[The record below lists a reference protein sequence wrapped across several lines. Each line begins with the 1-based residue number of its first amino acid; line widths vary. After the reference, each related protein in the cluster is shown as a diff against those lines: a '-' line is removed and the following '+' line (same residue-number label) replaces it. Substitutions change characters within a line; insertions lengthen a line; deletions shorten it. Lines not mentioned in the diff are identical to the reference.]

1 MISLMKKIILI
12 LILSSIYLSS
22 TCSNPYEE
30 YSSIGFLN
38 IDEKTNQFSPVAKN
52 MRNAHIVSFE
62 YGRVI
67 SLFDYKNSEGE
78 KLTNLQGSINNH
90 LNIGW
95 KMHFKTSK
103 LYILSGLSY
112 NKYAAKGSDQALG
125 NYYDWDVN
133 YIGIR
138 AGIGY
143 EFFKT
148 KSFFNF
154 PYVSGNPGIT
164 LCVQASIASD
174 FLVKGTQ
181 TINNQVFGL
190 VGVEQFDTPFLFAY
204 GGIGLNYYP
213 TKEISIYLQYN
224 GGKGFSVFSD
234 SNDQEKL
241 NYITHIISLGIAI
254 SLPL

>member
-1 MISLMKKIILI
+1 MKKYILI
-12 LILSSIYLSS
+12 LILLSTYLGSFS
-22 TCSNPYEE
+22 SNPYEE
-30 YSSIGFLN
+30 YSSVDLLN
-38 IDEKTNQFSPVAKN
+38 IDETTNYFSPAGKN

-67 SLFDYKNSEGE
+67 SAFDYKNSEGE

-95 KMHFKTSK
+95 KMHFKTSR

-112 NKYAAKGSDQALG
+112 NKYGAKGSDQALG
-125 NYYDWDVN
+125 NYYDWEVN
-133 YIGIR
+133 YIGVR
-138 AGIGY
+138 AGVGY

-154 PYVSGNPGIT
+154 PYVSGYPGIT
-164 LCVQASIASD
+164 LSVQASVASD

-181 TINNQVFGL
+181 KINNQVFDL
-190 VGVEQFDTPFLFAY
+190 MGVEQFDTPFLFAY
-204 GGIGLNYYP
+204 GGIGINYYP
-213 TKEISIYLQYN
+213 TKEISVYMQYN

>member
-1 MISLMKKIILI
+1 MKKYILTLI
-12 LILSSIYLSS
+12 LLSIYFNSYS
-22 TCSNPYEE
+22 SNPLKKC
-30 YSSIGFLN
+30 FP
-38 IDEKTNQFSPVAKN
+38 IDEQNSYNLRSAGKN
-52 MRNAHIVSFE
+52 VRNAHIVSIE

-67 SLFDYKNSEGE
+67 SSFDYKNSDGE

-90 LNIGW
+90 LDVGW

-112 NKYAAKGSDQALG
+112 NKYGAKGSDQALG
-125 NYYDWDVN
+125 NYYDWEVN

-138 AGIGY
+138 VGVGY

-154 PYVSGNPGIT
+154 PYVSGEPGIT
-164 LCVQASIASD
+164 FSIQASVASD

-181 TINNQVFGL
+181 KINNQVYDLIGI
-190 VGVEQFDTPFLFAY
+190 EQFDTPFLFAF
-204 GGIGLNYYP
+204 GGIGINYYP

-224 GGKGFSVFSD
+224 GGKGFSIFSD
-234 SNDQEKL
+234 SSDQEKL
-241 NYITHIISLGIAI
+241 NYITHVISLGIAI
-254 SLPL
+254 SLPI

>member
-1 MISLMKKIILI
+1 MKKYLLI
-12 LILSSIYLSS
+12 LFLLSNYFGSHS
-22 TCSNPYEE
+22 SNPYKKHKPN
-30 YSSIGFLN
+30 SSFS
-38 IDEKTNQFSPVAKN
+38 DENKAYHFPSFGKTV
-52 MRNAHIVSFE
+52 RNAHIISFE

-67 SLFDYKNSEGE
+67 SSFDYKNSEGE
-78 KLTNLQGSINNH
+78 ELSNLQGSSNNH
-90 LNIGW
+90 VDLGW

-112 NKYAAKGSDQALG
+112 NKYGAKGSDQAVG

-133 YIGIR
+133 YLGVR
-138 AGIGY
+138 LGVGY

-164 LCVQASIASD
+164 LSVQASVTSD

-181 TINNQVFGL
+181 TINNEVFDL
-190 VGVEQFDTPFLFAY
+190 IGVEQFDTPFLFAY

-213 TKEISIYLQYN
+213 TKEISIYVQYN

-234 SNDQEKL
+234 SNDKEKL

-254 SLPL
+254 SLPI

>member
-1 MISLMKKIILI
+1 MKKYILTLI
-12 LILSSIYLSS
+12 LLSIYFNSYN
-22 TCSNPYEE
+22 SNPLEKY
-30 YSSIGFLN
+30 FP
-38 IDEKTNQFSPVAKN
+38 IDEQNNYNLRSAGKN
-52 MRNAHIVSFE
+52 VRNAHIVSLE

-67 SLFDYKNSEGE
+67 SSFDYKNSDGK

-90 LNIGW
+90 LDLGW

-103 LYILSGLSY
+103 LYLLSGLSY
-112 NKYAAKGSDQALG
+112 NKYGAKGSDQALG
-125 NYYDWDVN
+125 NYYDWEVN

-143 EFFKT
+143 EFLKT

-154 PYVSGNPGIT
+154 PYVSGYPGIT
-164 LCVQASIASD
+164 FSIQASVASD

-181 TINNQVFGL
+181 KINNQVYDL
-190 VGVEQFDTPFLFAY
+190 IGVEQFDTPFLFAF
-204 GGIGLNYYP
+204 GGIGINYYP

-224 GGKGFSVFSD
+224 GGKGFSIFSD

-241 NYITHIISLGIAI
+241 NYITHVISLGIAI
-254 SLPL
+254 SLPI